1 MDWFVKR
8 FIKASLTWLGLGVT
22 AGLTMAIHPAW
33 IVYRPAHFHM
43 NLAGFVAMMIFGV
56 SYHVMPR
63 IVGQPLYSSRLAG
76 IHWWAANL
84 GLAFMVSGFLLAPH
98 LSRAATASLVTG
110 GVLYAGG
117 AYVFILNLWRTI
129 DGHWTPAPAAASP
142 TAETSAPR
150 RRSLPV
156 AEG

>member
-22 AGLTMAIHPAW
+22 AGLTMAMHPAW

-76 IHWWAANL
+76 LHWWAANL
-84 GLAFMVSGFLLAPH
+84 GLALMVTGFLLAPH
-98 LSRAATASLVTG
+98 VSRAATASLVTG

-117 AYVFILNLWRTI
+117 AYLFIFNLWRTI
-129 DGHWTPAPAAASP
+129 DGDWKAVTRAAPSPAEPASP
-142 TAETSAPR
+142 Q
-150 RRSLPV
+150 RRSLPI